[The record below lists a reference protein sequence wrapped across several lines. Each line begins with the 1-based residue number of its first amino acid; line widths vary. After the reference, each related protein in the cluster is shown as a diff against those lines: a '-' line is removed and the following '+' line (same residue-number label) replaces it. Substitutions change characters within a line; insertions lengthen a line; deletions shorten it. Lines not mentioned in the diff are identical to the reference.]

1 MVNFE
6 VFVFCFTFTLWTVFV
21 PFSTALQM
29 DLKVQVIGSLRPIIA
44 APGDDVILPC
54 QLEPSEDVRDKT
66 VEWSKPDLKPDP
78 SDRLSRVGYVHL
90 YRDKRE
96 VPDMKIPSYA
106 RRTALFTDSL
116 KEGNISLRI
125 ANVTLA
131 DTGRYRCYVPKLGC
145 HSIVKLVVEPRSV
158 EAWTTE
164 TPLHPKIL
172 QTPGP
177 NDDTGV
183 EGGRLYLSVPIFGV
197 FGCIVLIL
205 SVGLSAYLLKLR
217 HQHQTV
223 SQDDLL
229 I

>member
-1 MVNFE
+1 
-6 VFVFCFTFTLWTVFV
+6 
-21 PFSTALQM
+21 
-29 DLKVQVIGSLRPIIA
+29 
-44 APGDDVILPC
+44 
-54 QLEPSEDVRDKT
+54 
-66 VEWSKPDLKPDP
+66 
-78 SDRLSRVGYVHL
+78 
-90 YRDKRE
+90 
-96 VPDMKIPSYA
+96 MKIPSYA

-145 HSIVKLVVEPRSV
+145 HSIVKLVVEPRS
-158 EAWTTE
+158 AKALTTE

-183 EGGRLYLSVPIFGV
+183 EGGRLYLSVPILGV

-205 SVGLSAYLLKLR
+205 GFGLSAYLLKLR
-217 HQHQTV
+217 HQPQARPPLRSKIWPQRGYFRVWGIACCRVNGAFT
-223 SQDDLL
+223 SAE
-229 I
+229 